1 LAIAM
6 TNRFYVSMSK
16 QRRNCFFA
24 AAIIIATSCIGCGN
38 QSLYEVAVVHGT
50 VTLDGKPLTGG
61 KVMFAPIAE
70 GQNAKAGKPGFGAL
84 GPDGS
89 FVISTYGVEDGAV
102 VGKHW
107 VSVMRNLK
115 VGDSERPSTEKP
127 EMPFERVTFPQQ
139 QTVVAGQ
146 ENKIDIALTSAMLSD

>member
-1 LAIAM
+1 M
-6 TNRFYVSMSK
+6 TNCLV
-16 QRRNCFFA
+16 A
-24 AAIIIATSCIGCGN
+24 AAIVTAISCIGCGN
-38 QSLYEVAVVHGT
+38 QSSYEVATVRGT

-102 VGKHW
+102 IGKHW

-115 VGDSERPSTEKP
+115 VGDSEKPSTKKP

-146 ENKIDIALTSAMLSD
+146 ENQIDIALKSTMISD

>member
-1 LAIAM
+1 
-6 TNRFYVSMSK
+6 MSK
-16 QRRNCFFA
+16 PWRNCLVA
-24 AAIIIATSCIGCGN
+24 AAIITAISCVGCGE
-38 QSLYEVAVVHGT
+38 QSSYEVAVVRGT
-50 VTLDGKPLTGG
+50 VTLDGKPITGG
-61 KVMFAPIAE
+61 KVMFAPIAQ
-70 GQNAKAGKPGFGAL
+70 GQNAKAGKPGFGAI
-84 GPDGS
+84 GTDGS

-115 VGDSERPSTEKP
+115 IGDSEQPSTEKP

-146 ENKIDIALTSAMLSD
+146 ENQIDIALTSAMLSD

>member
-1 LAIAM
+1 M
-6 TNRFYVSMSK
+6 TNRFYVLMSK
-16 QRRNCFFA
+16 PWRNCLIAF
-24 AAIIIATSCIGCGN
+24 AIITALSCGGCGK
-38 QSLYEVAVVHGT
+38 QSSYEVAVVRGT
-50 VTLDGKPLTGG
+50 VTLDGNPVTGG
-61 KVMFAPIAE
+61 KVMFAPIAQ

-102 VGKHW
+102 VGNHW

-115 VGDSERPSTEKP
+115 IGDSEQPSTEKP
-127 EMPFERVTFPQQ
+127 GMPFERVTFPQQ

-146 ENKIDIALTSAMLSD
+146 ENQVDIALTSAMLSD